1 MDVSWAFQ
9 NFVQMDWET
18 RMTLYYNLKQILLI
32 TPTCWVLYAGGDS
45 TILLADYE
53 MDVEG
58 KMEMMMNLIGCGGND
73 SNGEGE
79 EAGKTT
85 A

>member
-1 MDVSWAFQ
+1 V
-9 NFVQMDWET
+9 T
-18 RMTLYYNLKQILLI
+18 
-32 TPTCWVLYAGGDS
+32 
-45 TILLADYE
+45 
-53 MDVEG
+53 DVEG
-58 KMEMMMNLIGCGGND
+58 GKFGEMVNLIGCGGND

>member
-1 MDVSWAFQ
+1 
-9 NFVQMDWET
+9 
-18 RMTLYYNLKQILLI
+18 MTLYYYIKQTLHIR
-32 TPTCWVLYAGGDS
+32 PTCQVSYVGGDS
-45 TILLADYE
+45 TVLLADYA

-58 KMEMMMNLIGCGGND
+58 KRQMVNLIGCGGND

>member
-1 MDVSWAFQ
+1 M
-9 NFVQMDWET
+9 
-18 RMTLYYNLKQILLI
+18 
-32 TPTCWVLYAGGDS
+32 
-45 TILLADYE
+45 ADYV

-58 KMEMMMNLIGCGGND
+58 KRGMVNLIGCGGND

>member
-1 MDVSWAFQ
+1 
-9 NFVQMDWET
+9 MDWET
-18 RMTLYYNLKQILLI
+18 RMTLYYFIKQTLHIR
-32 TPTCWVLYAGGDS
+32 PTCWVSYVGGES
-45 TILLADYE
+45 MILLADYV

-58 KMEMMMNLIGCGGND
+58 KMEMVNLIGCGGND
-73 SNGEGE
+73 SNREGE

>member
-1 MDVSWAFQ
+1 
-9 NFVQMDWET
+9 MDWET
-18 RMTLYYNLKQILLI
+18 IMSLYYNLKQILDI
-32 TPTCWVLYAGGDS
+32 RPTCKVSYVVGGDS
-45 TILLADYE
+45 TILLADYV
-53 MDVEG
+53 MDLER
-58 KMEMMMNLIGCGGND
+58 KMEMVNLIGCGGND

>member
-1 MDVSWAFQ
+1 MEVSWTFQ

-18 RMTLYYNLKQILLI
+18 RMTLYYNLKQILHI
-32 TPTCWVLYAGGDS
+32 RPTCQVLYAGGDS

-58 KMEMMMNLIGCGGND
+58 KMVMMMNLIGCGGND